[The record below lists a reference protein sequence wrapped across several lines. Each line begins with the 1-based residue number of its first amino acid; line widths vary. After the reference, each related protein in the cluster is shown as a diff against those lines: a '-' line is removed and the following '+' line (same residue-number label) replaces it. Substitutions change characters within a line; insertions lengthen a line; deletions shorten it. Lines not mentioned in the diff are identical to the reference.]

1 MVTRTIR
8 SRAAL
13 TVCGALLLGACRQT
27 PAEPPVPAAAP
38 DAALPVAARFA
49 CDEVAVAATFH
60 GDRVELQLPGRT
72 LTLPQVG
79 GASGARYSDGSN
91 TFWNKGNEATLELD
105 GRPQSCREVRDP
117 WLEATGRGIDFRA
130 VGQEPGWYLEID
142 DGRSM
147 HLVYDYAER
156 TATMP
161 VPAPVVTGDEMS
173 YATVTDAHRLVVLIQ
188 PGPCSDTM
196 SGQRFP
202 RTVTVTIDGH
212 TLRGCGRSLTAP
224 DSRWR
229 VTARGVGPVRVGMT
243 VAEASAALGMPL
255 TGGDAAGE
263 CIYVR
268 PSRELAGV
276 RFMVVNGAIARVDV
290 SAGDVAT
297 EEGVR
302 VGDSSESV
310 RELYAGRVTASPH
323 KYTDGQYLTI
333 APDAQHRIV
342 FEVERQQVTRY
353 RGGRLPEVEW
363 VEGCS

>member
-1 MVTRTIR
+1 MVTMTVRV
-8 SRAAL
+8 SAAL
-13 TVCGALLLGACRQT
+13 TVCVALLLGACRQA
-27 PAEPPVPAAAP
+27 PADPAAAP
-38 DAALPVAARFA
+38 ADATPPIAARFA

-72 LTLPQVG
+72 LTLPQVIA
-79 GASGARYSDGSN
+79 ASGARFSDGSN
-91 TFWNKGNEATLELD
+91 TFWNKGNDATFELD
-105 GRPQSCREVRDP
+105 GRTQSCRQVRDP
-117 WLEATGRGIDFRA
+117 WLDAAGRGIDFRA

-142 DGRSM
+142 NERSI

-156 TATMP
+156 TATTP
-161 VPAPVVTGDEMS
+161 VPAPVVKGAEMS
-173 YATVTDAHRLVVLIQ
+173 YTAVTDAHRLAVLIE
-188 PGPCSDTM
+188 PRLCSDTM

-202 RTVTVTIDGH
+202 RTVTVTIDGQM
-212 TLRGCGRSLTAP
+212 LRGCGRSLTAP

-229 VTARGVGPVRVGMT
+229 VTARGLGPVRVGMT
-243 VAEASAALGMPL
+243 MAEAGAALGMPL
-255 TGGDAAGE
+255 AGADAAGE

-276 RFMVVNGAIARVDV
+276 MFMVVNGAIARVDV

-323 KYTDGQYLTI
+323 KYTDGEYLTI
-333 APDAQHRIV
+333 SPDAQHRIV

>member
-1 MVTRTIR
+1 V
-8 SRAAL
+8 
-13 TVCGALLLGACRQT
+13 
-27 PAEPPVPAAAP
+27 
-38 DAALPVAARFA
+38 
-49 CDEVAVAATFH
+49 ATFH

-72 LTLPQVG
+72 LTLPRVIA
-79 GASGARYSDGSN
+79 ASGARFSDGSN
-91 TFWNKGNEATLELD
+91 TFWNKRNDATFELD
-105 GRPQSCREVRDP
+105 GRTQSCREVRDP
-117 WLEATGRGIDFRA
+117 WLDAAGRGIDFRA

-142 DGRSM
+142 NERSM

-156 TATMP
+156 TATTL
-161 VPAPVVTGDEMS
+161 VPAPVVKGAEMS
-173 YATVTDAHRLVVLIQ
+173 YTAVTDAHQLAVLIEQ
-188 PGPCSDTM
+188 RLCSDTM

-202 RTVTVTIDGH
+202 RTVTVTIDGQ
-212 TLRGCGRSLTAP
+212 TLRGCGRWLTAP

-229 VTARGVGPVRVGMT
+229 ITARGLGPVRVGMT

-255 TGGDAAGE
+255 AGADAAGE

-276 RFMVVNGAIARVDV
+276 MFMVVNGAIARVDV

-342 FEVERQQVTRY
+342 FEIERQQVTRY

>member
-1 MVTRTIR
+1 MTGKTREAARARSIVSRNAEAGWLFGPPRMIRMVTTIC

-13 TVCGALLLGACRQT
+13 TVCVGLLLGACRQA
-27 PAEPPVPAAAP
+27 PADPPAPAAAP
-38 DAALPVAARFA
+38 PDATSPKA
-49 CDEVAVAATFH
+49 
-60 GDRVELQLPGRT
+60 
-72 LTLPQVG
+72 
-79 GASGARYSDGSN
+79 
-91 TFWNKGNEATLELD
+91 
-105 GRPQSCREVRDP
+105 RDP
-117 WLEATGRGIDFRA
+117 WLTAAGRGIDFRA

-142 DGRSM
+142 NERSM

-156 TATMP
+156 TATTP
-161 VPAPVVTGDEMS
+161 VPAPVVRGDEMS
-173 YATVTDAHRLVVLIQ
+173 YTAVTDAHRLAVLIE
-188 PGPCSDTM
+188 PRPCSDTM

-202 RTVTVTIDGH
+202 RTVTVTIDGQ

-229 VTARGVGPVRVGMT
+229 VTARGLGPVRVGMT

-255 TGGDAAGE
+255 TGADAAGE

-276 RFMVVNGAIARVDV
+276 MFMVVNGAIARVDV

-323 KYTDGQYLTI
+323 KYTDGEYLTI